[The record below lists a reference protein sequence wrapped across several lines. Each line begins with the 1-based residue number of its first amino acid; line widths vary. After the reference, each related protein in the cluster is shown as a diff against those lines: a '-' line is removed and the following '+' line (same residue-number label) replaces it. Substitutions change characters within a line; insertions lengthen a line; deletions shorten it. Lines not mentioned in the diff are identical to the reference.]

1 MKHREE
7 QGSAGHDFVEDDI
20 RVQGDV
26 LVESPLLHLCDQVS
40 VIDHGLKSIALI
52 GSLAL
57 IG

>member
-7 QGSAGHDFVEDDI
+7 QGGAGHNLVEDDV

-40 VIDHGLKSIALI
+40 AIDQGLKSIALI
-52 GSLAL
+52 G
-57 IG
+57 